1 MVFKYPNYVYTLPS
15 NSDMYF
21 GMIPESDR
29 RPVKCPVCG
38 NWFYMAYNTEDED
51 YAEEEMSLKGS
62 EYIIHIKAK
71 KKHFETYEY
80 IKKDEFTCPFLLK
93 PILIDPDSDNFNKDS
108 LASYLHTHIRY
119 DTIYPSKVL
128 PDIFRKYS
136 DMMELNGTT
145 CKHCGSKYKLSY
157 NKNGGK
163 FSCSFG
169 CECLSSEDMPD
180 LCRLAVD
187 FDYKY
192 DHDYKYRHEPRKRVE
207 HSKPSAT
214 KAPTKR
220 SITKAS
226 PNPSTPVVESNYII
240 SHMPNGYIVFN

>member
-1 MVFKYPNYVYTLPS
+1 MVFKHPDFVYTTPS

-38 NWFYMAYNTEDED
+38 NWFYTAYNTEDDD
-51 YAEEEMSLKGS
+51 YAEEEMSIQGS
-62 EYIIHIKAK
+62 EYLIHIKARK
-71 KKHFETYEY
+71 EHFENYEY
-80 IKKDEFTCPFLLK
+80 IEWDEFTCPFLLK
-93 PILIDPDSDNFNKDS
+93 PIVIDPDSVIFDKDS
-108 LASYLHTHIRY
+108 LASYLNTYIHQHGYFGSILR
-119 DTIYPSKVL
+119 PSEFL
-128 PDIFRKYS
+128 PDIISKYS
-136 DMMELNGTT
+136 DMMELNGTI

-157 NKNGGK
+157 NKSRWK

-192 DHDYKYRHEPRKRVE
+192 WHEPRKHVE
-207 HSKPSAT
+207 RSKPSI
-214 KAPTKR
+214 
-220 SITKAS
+220 SKAS
-226 PNPSTPVVESNYII
+226 TKPSTPNASHSRITSEVEPNYIL
-240 SHMPNGYIVFN
+240 SHMPNGYISFN